1 MENNK
6 RGRVFAETK
15 ENPSGSP
22 LGKFS
27 LLNQV
32 IKGIDKLTGYD
43 RSKDKPTEKEYYGAL
58 PKSGRYQKPRK
69 VQGLDGTT

>member
-1 MENNK
+1 MNP
-6 RGRVFAETK
+6 RGRVFVETK

-27 LLNQV
+27 ILNKV

-43 RSKDKPTEKEYYGAL
+43 RGKNLPSEKEYYGRF
-58 PKSGRYQKPRK
+58 PEKYQKPRK
-69 VQGLDGTT
+69 AGLDKTT